1 MTSEERAHEMVSAI
15 LDICGVELDERR
27 PQLEAFV
34 AGHLEEIERR
44 AAEKAVAVYR
54 QKATEATDKV
64 LSQTAIGAPTN
75 TG

>member
-15 LDICGVELDERR
+15 LDMCGVELGERR
-27 PQLEAFV
+27 QLEAFV

-54 QKATEATDKV
+54 EKTIEATDKV
-64 LSQTAIGAPTN
+64 LSQAAIGAPTN